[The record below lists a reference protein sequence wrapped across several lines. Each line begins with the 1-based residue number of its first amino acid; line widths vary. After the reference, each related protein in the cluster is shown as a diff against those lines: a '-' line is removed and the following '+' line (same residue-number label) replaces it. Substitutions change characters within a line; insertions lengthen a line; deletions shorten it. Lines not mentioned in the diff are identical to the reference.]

1 MPRTAPV
8 RPLRRLLPLVLLLA
22 ACSSRGKS
30 SAMEAMEDTP
40 VPPGATGMLRFVH
53 DDFGGLSGATLET
66 NALPYKV
73 VATALL
79 MDEEARTGR
88 RMGRGDLP
96 RLFRR
101 FGFLYPERIGNWSGL
116 PQPRF
121 ERPMGMVT
129 GTVKGP
135 TPAVRIDAATL
146 GCASCHA
153 GTTYDARG
161 FPTGE
166 AWLGLPNTSL
176 DVEAYTLAVYRAMKR
191 GAGDTDALARRAAE
205 LFPEMGARERFTLR
219 RFILPRVRKR
229 MAALAQGVDAP
240 TPFPNGGAGLTNGVA
255 SLKMQMRLLA
265 GTTMHPETGFTSI
278 PELGGRGMRSSLL
291 YDGTFAP
298 ASGARFAARSG
309 PATRAHLDSL
319 ASIVAFFTVPTMG
332 MSPDEAEQAIP
343 EVRRVLGWL
352 DASYAPPP
360 FPGPVDEAAART
372 GGALFAARCA
382 GCHGTY
388 DDAVRPRRLV
398 SFPNRLVPQDGMGTD
413 PARWRAIDDRL
424 LASLAGTAYA
434 RHVAPRRTGGY
445 VAPILSGLWATAPYL
460 HNGSVPTLWQ
470 LMTPAERPARFLV
483 GGHRLD
489 FAAVGIAG
497 APDAEGVHR
506 YPAGYTP
513 WSRPELYDTGMP
525 GRSNA
530 GHERESAGLTDA
542 EKRALIE
549 YLKGL

>member
-1 MPRTAPV
+1 MPRIAPA
-8 RPLRRLLPLVLLLA
+8 RLLCRLLPLALLLA
-22 ACSSRGKS
+22 ACSSRGRS
-30 SAMEAMEDTP
+30 SDMEAMESAG
-40 VPPGATGMLRFVH
+40 VPSDAMGMARFVH

-79 MDEEARTGR
+79 MDEEARTGAR
-88 RMGRGDLP
+88 LGREDLP
-96 RLFRR
+96 RVFRR
-101 FGFLYPERIGNWSGL
+101 FGFLYPERIGNWSGP

-121 ERPMGMVT
+121 DRPMGMVT
-129 GTVKGP
+129 GMVKGP

-161 FPTGE
+161 FATGE

-176 DVEAYTLAVYRAMKR
+176 NLEAYTLAVYRGMKR

-219 RFILPRVRKR
+219 RFVLPRVRKR
-229 MAALAQGVDAP
+229 MAELARGVDAP

-255 SLKMQMRLLA
+255 SLKLQMRLLA
-265 GTTMHPETGFTSI
+265 GTQMHPETGFTSI
-278 PELGGRGMRSSLL
+278 PELGRRGMRSSLL

-309 PATRAHLDSL
+309 PASPAHLDSM
-319 ASIVAFFTVPTMG
+319 ASIVAFFTVPSMG

-343 EVRRVLGWL
+343 EVRQVLAWL
-352 DASYAPPP
+352 DASYAPPR
-360 FPGPVDEAAART
+360 FPGPVDEAAARA
-372 GGALFAARCA
+372 GGEIFAARCA

-413 PARWRAIDDRL
+413 PARWRAVDERL
-424 LASLAGTAYA
+424 LASLSGTAYA
-434 RHVAPRRTGGY
+434 RHVDARRTGGY

-470 LMTPAERPARFLV
+470 LMTPAGRPARFLV
-483 GGHRLD
+483 GGHGLD

-497 APDAEGVHR
+497 AADSEGVWR
-506 YPAGYTP
+506 YPAGYSP
-513 WSRPELYDTGMP
+513 WSEPELYDTRMP
-525 GRSNA
+525 GRSNR
-530 GHERESAGLTDA
+530 GHEREFAGLADA

>member
-1 MPRTAPV
+1 
-8 RPLRRLLPLVLLLA
+8 
-22 ACSSRGKS
+22 
-30 SAMEAMEDTP
+30 MEAMDSVA
-40 VPPGATGMLRFVH
+40 VPPERVGMVRFVH
-53 DDFGGLSGATLET
+53 DDFGGLSGATLES

-79 MDEEARTGR
+79 ADEEARTGTR
-88 RMGRGDLP
+88 LGRDDLP

-101 FGFLYPERIGNWSGL
+101 FGFLYPERVGNWGGV

-121 ERPMGMVT
+121 GRPLGMVT
-129 GTVKGP
+129 GMVKGP

-146 GCASCHA
+146 GCAACHA

-161 FPTGE
+161 LPTGD

-176 DVEAYTLAVYRAMKR
+176 NLEAYTLAVYRAMKR
-191 GAGDTDALARRAAE
+191 GAGDTDALARRTAE

-219 RFILPRVRKR
+219 RFVLPRVRKR
-229 MAALAQGVDAP
+229 MAALAGGADAP
-240 TPFPNGGAGLTNGVA
+240 TPFANGGAGLTNGVA
-255 SLKMQMRLLA
+255 SLKMQMRLLSGSA
-265 GTTMHPETGFTSI
+265 VHPHEAGFTSI
-278 PELGGRGMRSSLL
+278 PELGARGMRSSLL

-298 ASGARFAARSG
+298 ASGPRFAARSG
-309 PATRAHLDSL
+309 AATPVHLDSL

-343 EVRRVLGWL
+343 EVRQVLGWL
-352 DASYAPPP
+352 DASYAPPR
-360 FPGPVDEAAART
+360 FPGPVDEAAAHS

-382 GCHGTY
+382 GCHGVY
-388 DDAVRPRRLV
+388 DEATRPRRLL

-413 PARWRAIDDRL
+413 PARWRAMDDRL
-424 LASLAGTAYA
+424 LAGLAGTAYA
-434 RHVAPRRTGGY
+434 RHVAPARTGGY

-470 LMTPAERPARFLV
+470 LMTPAERPARFSV

-489 FAAVGIAG
+489 YAAVGIAG
-497 APDAEGVHR
+497 AVDPAGVYR

-513 WSRPELYDTGMP
+513 WSEPELYDTRMP
-525 GRSNA
+525 GRGSA
-530 GHERESAGLTDA
+530 GHEGEFAGLSDA

>member
-1 MPRTAPV
+1 MPRT
-8 RPLRRLLPLVLLLA
+8 RPRCALRLLPLVLLLA
-22 ACSSRGKS
+22 ACSSRGRS
-30 SAMEAMEDTP
+30 SGMEEMAEVP
-40 VPPGATGMLRFVH
+40 VPPEAMGMLRFVH

-73 VATALL
+73 VAAALL
-79 MDEEARTGR
+79 MDEEARTGAR
-88 RMGRGDLP
+88 LGRGDLP

-129 GTVKGP
+129 GMVKGP
-135 TPAVRIDAATL
+135 TPVVRIDAATL

-153 GTTYDARG
+153 GTNYDARG

-166 AWLGLPNTSL
+166 AWLGLPNSSL
-176 DVEAYTLAVYRAMKR
+176 DVEGYTRAVYRGMKR
-191 GAGDTDALARRAAE
+191 GAGDTDALARRAVE

-219 RFILPRVRKR
+219 RFILPRVRRR
-229 MAALAQGVDAP
+229 MAQFAGGVDAP

-255 SLKMQMRLLA
+255 SLKLQMRLLA

-298 ASGARFAARSG
+298 ASGPRFAARSR
-309 PATRAHLDSL
+309 PASPGHLDSL
-319 ASIVAFFTVPTMG
+319 ASIVAFFTVPSMG

-343 EVRRVLGWL
+343 EVRQVMGWL
-352 DASYAPPP
+352 DASYAPPR
-360 FPGPVDEAAART
+360 FPGPVDEAAARS

-382 GCHGTY
+382 GCHGVY
-388 DDAVRPRRLV
+388 DDATRPRRLAA
-398 SFPNRLVPQDGMGTD
+398 FPNRLVPQDSMGTD
-413 PARWRAIDDRL
+413 PTRWRAIDDRL
-424 LASLAGTAYA
+424 LASLARTAYA

-489 FAAVGIAG
+489 YASVGIAG
-497 APDAEGVHR
+497 APDAAGDYR
-506 YPAGYTP
+506 YLQGYVP
-513 WSRPELYDTGMP
+513 WSEPELYDTRMP
-525 GRSNA
+525 GRGNR
-530 GHERESAGLTDA
+530 GHERPFAGLADA
-542 EKRALIE
+542 EKRALLE

>member
-1 MPRTAPV
+1 MPRTL
-8 RPLRRLLPLVLLLA
+8 LRRALRFLPLVLLLA
-22 ACSSRGKS
+22 ACSSRGRS
-30 SAMEAMEDTP
+30 SGMEAMGETS
-40 VPPGATGMLRFVH
+40 VPPEAMGMLRFVH

-79 MDEEARTGR
+79 MDEEARTGAR
-88 RMGRGDLP
+88 LGRDDLP

-101 FGFLYPERIGNWSGL
+101 YGFLYPERIGNWSGL

-129 GTVKGP
+129 GMVKGP

-161 FPTGE
+161 IPTGE
-166 AWLGLPNTSL
+166 AWLGLPNSSL
-176 DVEAYTLAVYRAMKR
+176 HVEGYTQAVYRGMKR

-229 MAALAQGVDAP
+229 MAALAEGVDAP

-255 SLKMQMRLLA
+255 SLKLQMRLLA

-298 ASGARFAARSG
+298 ASGPRFAVRSG
-309 PATRAHLDSL
+309 PATAAHLDSL
-319 ASIVAFFTVPTMG
+319 ASIVAFFTVPSMG

-343 EVRRVLGWL
+343 EVRQVMGWL
-352 DASYAPPP
+352 DASYAPPR
-360 FPGPVDEAAART
+360 FPGPVDEAAARA
-372 GGALFAARCA
+372 GSAVFAARCA
-382 GCHGTY
+382 GCHGVY
-388 DDAVRPRRLV
+388 DDATRPRRLV
-398 SFPNRLVPQDGMGTD
+398 AFPNRLVPQDSMGTD
-413 PARWRAIDDRL
+413 ATRWRAIDDRL
-424 LASLAGTAYA
+424 LASLARTAYA

-489 FAAVGIAG
+489 YAALGIAG
-497 APDAEGVHR
+497 APDAEGIYR
-506 YPAGYTP
+506 YPQGYVP
-513 WSRPELYDTGMP
+513 WSEPELYDTRMP
-525 GRSNA
+525 GRGNT
-530 GHERESAGLTDA
+530 GHERPFAGLADV
-542 EKRALIE
+542 EKRALLE